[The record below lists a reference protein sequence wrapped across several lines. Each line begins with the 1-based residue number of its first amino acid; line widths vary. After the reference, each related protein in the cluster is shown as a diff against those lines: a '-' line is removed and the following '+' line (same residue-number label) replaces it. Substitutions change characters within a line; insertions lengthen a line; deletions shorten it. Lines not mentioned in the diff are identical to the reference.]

1 MGRGIEGTK
10 IFKFI
15 QKWRPIV
22 ISMKKQTFGLH
33 LGKVRL
39 QKAYAL
45 SDFIGRIGLI
55 FNQKDRFLDFFIRSV
70 YGFCDLQYS

>member
-1 MGRGIEGTK
+1 
-10 IFKFI
+10 
-15 QKWRPIV
+15 
-22 ISMKKQTFGLH
+22 MKKQTSGLH

-55 FNQKDRFLDFFIRSV
+55 FKQKDRFLDFFIEFMD
-70 YGFCDLQYS
+70 GFCDL

>member
-1 MGRGIEGTK
+1 ME
-10 IFKFI
+10 
-15 QKWRPIV
+15 
-22 ISMKKQTFGLH
+22 KQTSGLH

-55 FNQKDRFLDFFIRSV
+55 FNQKDRFLDFFIESV
-70 YGFCDLQYS
+70 YGFCDLLCS

>member
-1 MGRGIEGTK
+1 
-10 IFKFI
+10 
-15 QKWRPIV
+15 
-22 ISMKKQTFGLH
+22 MKKQTSGLH
-33 LGKVRL
+33 LGKVHL

>member
-1 MGRGIEGTK
+1 
-10 IFKFI
+10 
-15 QKWRPIV
+15 
-22 ISMKKQTFGLH
+22 MKKQTSGLH
-33 LGKVRL
+33 LGKARL

-55 FNQKDRFLDFFIRSV
+55 FNQKCRFLDFFIEFM